1 MGGRTPGVKSIAE
14 IEHGALYV
22 IFWIRA
28 IRVDCNHKRSFPA
41 RARELH
47 RTSGRSIGG
56 RSDDNSLACGSG
68 AADGIGGGQYDV
80 KRARSKIY
88 MRATGLLRAS
98 SIAPANDC
106 TYYVILAIATLTIGT
121 HRKRHRATA
130 WRYAQRASGRHVR

>member
-80 KRARSKIY
+80 KRARTKIY
-88 MRATGLLRAS
+88 MCATGLLRAS
-98 SIAPANDC
+98 SIAPVNDC
-106 TYYVILAIATLTIGT
+106 RKVGQLGISIAVRERCNLPGKYSVDRSIEVNA
-121 HRKRHRATA
+121 AT
-130 WRYAQRASGRHVR
+130 R